1 MLLWSLNK
9 KVICSFCI
17 WRSPGA
23 GMTINLHWVGSNY
36 KVRSRYTKFQSSEVD
51 GDWFKEGT
59 ILIHWPPTKWLISLR
74 VKEAPQEQKFLL
86 IKHWPS
92 SQMIMSTEIR
102 ASLHGVV
109 SPKMTATIIN
119 GLGHFGRPYVKS
131 ARKVFIVPSFTS
143 QVVMC
148 LISVVIAIDTILK
161 THHKYWPISEEP
173 SLLLKTQVFKKNC
186 EHLCWWTSIWTSV
199 WYEQIKSM

>member
-1 MLLWSLNK
+1 MVIGSK
-9 KVICSFCI
+9 KEPF
-17 WRSPGA
+17 
-23 GMTINLHWVGSNY
+23 L
-36 KVRSRYTKFQSSEVD
+36 YTD
-51 GDWFKEGT
+51 
-59 ILIHWPPTKWLISLR
+59 PPTKWLISLR

-102 ASLHGVV
+102 ASLHCVV

-161 THHKYWPISEEP
+161 THHKYWPVSEEP